1 MPREAL
7 LKVVDIGALGV
18 NVDADDLSLMDQ
30 ELRLSQN
37 AIRDPLGFDSG
48 LSKRPGLG
56 AWTTSVAAGAILGGI
71 GVPLVDESPTGG
83 GLQLYIGRG
92 PTS

>member
-1 MPREAL
+1 MARQAL

-18 NVDADDLSLMDQ
+18 NVDADDLSLLDQ

-37 AIRDPLGFDSG
+37 AIRDPLGRDSG
-48 LSKRPGLG
+48 LSKRPGLL
-56 AWTTSVAAGAILGGI
+56 AWTTSAAAGSILGGI
-71 GVPLVDESPTGG
+71 GVPLINESLGG
-83 GLQLYIGRG
+83 TVQLYIGRG